1 MKTLGIFVAGV
12 RGVPMTADKDFK
24 RIVRE
29 VARKTGQSYAAVQ
42 RRLRADS
49 AKLSTEM
56 RPMNIVRTI
65 PDVRSLN
72 MPASRAFYEGILG
85 FNVAMEHAGMM
96 ILASAT
102 QPKQQV
108 SINAD
113 AADAMPLP
121 PGFSVDVG
129 FPESVSE
136 VHDRA
141 KAEGYT
147 IIEPLEDKPIGIR
160 RFSLLDP
167 SGTRVTIVAHLDPAH
182 QPAR

>member
-1 MKTLGIFVAGV
+1 
-12 RGVPMTADKDFK
+12 MTADKDFK

-29 VARKTGQSYAAVQ
+29 AARKTGQSYAAVQ

-65 PDVRSLN
+65 RDVRSLN

-108 SINAD
+108 SINADAAD

>member
-1 MKTLGIFVAGV
+1 
-12 RGVPMTADKDFK
+12 MTADKDFK
-24 RIVRE
+24 QIVRE
-29 VARKTGQSYAAVQ
+29 TALKTDQSYAAVQ
-42 RRLRADS
+42 RRLRTDS
-49 AKLSTEM
+49 SKLSKEK

-96 ILASAT
+96 ILASST
-102 QPKQQV
+102 RPKQQV
-108 SINAD
+108 TINAD

-121 PGFSVDVG
+121 PGFAMDVG
-129 FPESVSE
+129 FPESVTE
-136 VHDRA
+136 IHERA
-141 KAEGYT
+141 VAEGHM

-167 SGTRVTIVAHLDPAH
+167 SGTRVTVVAHLDPAH
-182 QPAR
+182 QPTR